1 MRMRFLCTI
10 FLAWF
15 ACAAWAPPASEPPPT
30 RMLSPAQLR
39 EDLQRLRFTIE
50 HAHGG
55 PYRYTPKPALDARFD
70 SVAAS
75 LNAPMSDLDF
85 YRLMAPLVAAIRDS
99 HTSILGPSPV
109 LAHYLSSNSRR
120 VFPLDLRF
128 TGDRVLVEADLGD
141 APAATPGLELLAIGG
156 RPTAEIVARITA
168 LIPADGF
175 ITSSKLARLNRSFY
189 YYYLTFYGEAGAY
202 AVTLRDPATGRI
214 VRLSLPGI
222 PPRRLAGRE
231 APNPGPAAQRLAL
244 PGEGMAILTL
254 DELSDPQTGAFL
266 EDSFR
271 RIAESGATD
280 LIIDIRNCPGGDDRF
295 NNRLLSYLVDR
306 PFRFYRGRDFRA
318 RSWEDLRYVGYT
330 LDDFI
335 TPEQALLLPEAQRS
349 DPLHRLTLPELLRF
363 MLSVDEAEGVF
374 QTAPRYRF
382 AGRVYLLVSGN
393 SGSSAA
399 EIPALLH
406 HLSLATIVGEEPSG
420 AYQGLIAGAIPV
432 LTLPNSQIR
441 VRIPMI
447 GYHNA
452 VMPGLFEGRGAP
464 PAFPVSQGLEDA
476 LAGVD
481 TAMAFTRRLILARR
495 MPAYAPV
502 STPPH

>member
-1 MRMRFLCTI
+1 MRLLCAI
-10 FLAWF
+10 LLALF
-15 ACAAWAPPASEPPPT
+15 ACAAAAQPAPQEPPVT
-30 RMLSPAQLR
+30 MLAPAQLR

-55 PYRYTPKPALDARFD
+55 PYRYGSREALEARFEE
-70 SVAAS
+70 AAAA
-75 LNAPMSDLDF
+75 LGAPMSDLEF
-85 YRLMAPLVAAIRDS
+85 YRLLATLVAAIRDS
-99 HTSILGPSPV
+99 HTSILGPPPAI
-109 LAHYLSSNSRR
+109 AHYLTSNSRR

-128 TGDRVLVEADLGD
+128 IGERALVEADLGD
-141 APAATPGLELLAIGG
+141 APSATPGWEVLSIGG
-156 RPTAEIVARITA
+156 RPMNEIVPRIAA

-175 ITSSKLARLNRSFY
+175 ITESRKGRLNRLFW
-189 YYYLTFYGEAGAY
+189 YYYLTFYGEAGSY
-202 AVTLRDPATGRI
+202 AVELRDPATGSI
-214 VRLSLPGI
+214 VRRSLAGI
-222 PPRRLAGRE
+222 PPRRLADRE
-231 APNPGPAAQRLAL
+231 RIDPRPAAQRLDL
-244 PGEGMAILTL
+244 PGNGIAVLTL
-254 DELSDPQTGAFL
+254 DELSDPRTGTFL

-271 RIAESGATD
+271 RIAESAAAD

-306 PFRFYRGRDFRA
+306 PFRFYRDRDFRA
-318 RSWEDLRYVGYT
+318 GSWDDLRYVGYT

-335 TPEQALLLPEAQRS
+335 TPEQVQRLPAAQRT
-349 DPLHRLTLPELLRF
+349 DPLHSLTLPELLRF
-363 MLSVDEAEGVF
+363 MLSVDGAEGIF
-374 QTAPRYRF
+374 QPAPRYRF

-393 SGSSAA
+393 SASSAA

-406 HLSLATIVGEEPSG
+406 HLGLATIIGEEPSG

-441 VRIPMI
+441 IRIPLI

-464 PAFPVSQGLEDA
+464 PAFPISETLEDS

-481 TAMAFTRRLILARR
+481 TAMAFTRRLIAARR
-495 MPAYAPV
+495 EPARAPV
-502 STPPH
+502 STPRH